1 MALQIRRGTNKERLG
16 ITPVEGEIIYVTD
29 SLLVFTRGVT
39 ITSTKTITTESEHG
53 LVVNQPIKFI
63 SNTTN
68 NITEQTVYYVKTAP
82 TTTSFTISNSV
93 GGAERTN
100 LTNGTGLDLQFA
112 IGPSNVDGL
121 PIGNSC
127 APVWVGDGVTVGGL
141 AAGASVL
148 DDLADVTIGVSGL
161 NGVALDSNQH
171 LQYDNSTNQW
181 RNVSNVIVPGTL
193 NVYGNTTLQGAMTTI
208 GDQSSDQLTLSTIN
222 VYAPNNLAINGP
234 AANHIFVRYSDGFV
248 GIGDGSPE
256 YKLDVAG
263 SIRTTANLW
272 VNGNTNL
279 GDGSGDSVTINA
291 STVAIPNGLSFDSGL
306 LKLDAANNY
315 VGVNQA
321 SPSQALDVVGNGKFS
336 GDLQVVG
343 GDITTDSLGA
353 TLFNTTATTVNIA
366 GAATTVTIG
375 NAGGESGG
383 TTTIRN
389 NAVVGGDF
397 TVGSVSPF
405 FTVDAATGQVNVLST
420 AQATGQDNGALQV
433 DGGVGINKNLW
444 VGGTIEIDDST
455 QSTDTNTGALRVDG
469 GVGIDKNLYV
479 GGAGNIA
486 GDMAVG
492 GSVTITGDLTV
503 NGTTTTLNTNIL
515 EVEDKNIVIA
525 KGVTTTAG
533 ADGAGLTIGSDGAGI
548 ATFNY
553 QSSTTRWTSSTGIN
567 MPGAL
572 IGNVSIADGSADN
585 TITTSTGNLTLD
597 AATNI
602 VEVNAALDVNSSLTA
617 DELTVDNVNIN
628 GNIIKSTAGN
638 DLYIQTTTARPTTG
652 SAVVIPETSDFKI
665 QATAITLGGG
675 VSGNTTIEYI
685 GSVISNIDFAQP
697 ASGKRGIS
705 GTVGGN
711 DGWFIGGGQTGVNAG
726 YAEIATG
733 DDGTEPV
740 YVRQYSGPPTLTSS
754 TVVRTATLLDGSGNT
769 TLPGN
774 LSISGDMFVENNKN
788 LYVSGQSLVLNNNDT
803 AGGDVELVSY
813 RGTAGATSTSI
824 RWNETTDRWTFTN
837 NGSSFTNLPVATDS
851 PSYAGATL
859 GNIKVGITDD
869 NTIDSASAI
878 LIKSDAGTGVTLN
891 STANIS
897 IGNELGTATP
907 SVGIYA
913 DSIGINGVVSTGIT
927 LDQGF
932 LFEWDEAN
940 DRLNRPIFQSSS
952 GNSSGV
958 RVLAPVGTS
967 SARSA
972 IGVFNTNDLSNGKF
986 INLEGRNTT
995 NPLRIQTGQYTAG
1008 VGANTSE
1015 SVCFTNFDATVYASV
1030 NPGGVVNNTD
1040 LTTKSYVD
1048 GEVDKL
1054 QDGTTAFTVVNL
1066 DGKSS
1071 ITHKSLTTSATT
1083 ADQTLASWAGATYR
1097 SAKYQI
1103 QIESGT
1109 DYQVVEAMVIHNGT
1123 TAYLNTY
1130 SDIKTGSTDLA
1141 TIGVTILSGNIT
1153 LQVTP
1158 TNAVTYFNVVETLI
1172 KKA

>member
-29 SLLVFTRGVT
+29 SLLVFTRGIT
-39 ITSTKTITTESEHG
+39 IASNKTITTESEHG

-68 NITEQTVYYVKTAP
+68 NITEQTVYYVKTTP
-82 TTTSFTISNSV
+82 NTTSFTISNTV

-112 IGPSNVDGL
+112 IGPSDVNDL
-121 PIGNSC
+121 PLGYSC

-141 AAGASVL
+141 PAGAAVL
-148 DDLADVTIGVSGL
+148 NDLADVTIGVSGL
-161 NGVALDSNQH
+161 TGVALDSNQH

-181 RNVSNVIVPGTL
+181 RNVNNVIVPGTL
-193 NVYGNTTLQGAMTTI
+193 DAYGNTVLHGAMNQI
-208 GDQSSDQLTLSTIN
+208 GDQSSDQLTLNGIN
-222 VYAPNNLAINGP
+222 VYAPNNLSINGP
-234 AANHIFVRYSDGFV
+234 GANHIFVEYASGFV

-256 YKLDVAG
+256 YKLDVSG
-263 SIRTTANLW
+263 SIRTTSNLW

-291 STVAIPNGLSFDSGL
+291 STVAIPNNLNFDSGL
-306 LKLDAANNY
+306 LFLNSALNY

-321 SPSQALDVVGNGKFS
+321 APSQALDVVGNGKFS
-336 GDLQVVG
+336 GDLHVVG

-389 NAVVGGDF
+389 NAVIGGDL

-444 VGGTIEIDDST
+444 VGGIIEIDDAT
-455 QSTDTNTGALRVDG
+455 QSTSVDTGALRVDG

-486 GDMAVG
+486 GDLAVG
-492 GSVTITGDLTV
+492 GSVTVTGDLTV

-525 KGVTTTAG
+525 KGVTTSAG
-533 ADGAGLTIGSDGAGI
+533 ADGAGFTIGDGSGVAN
-548 ATFNY
+548 FSYRN
-553 QSSTTRWTSSTGIN
+553 SSGRFESSTGIN
-567 MPGAL
+567 APGAT
-572 IGNVSIADGSADN
+572 IGNVDIALGATDN
-585 TITTSTGNLTLD
+585 TISTTTGNLILD
-597 AATNI
+597 AASNI
-602 VEVNAALDVNSSLTA
+602 VEVNAALDVNSTLTA

-628 GNIIKSTAGN
+628 GTTIQSTGSNDLIIKTAV
-638 DLYIQTTTARPTTG
+638 TG
-652 SAVVIPETSDFKI
+652 QAIVIPETSDFRC
-665 QATAITLGGG
+665 QATDITFGGG
-675 VSGNTTIEYI
+675 DAGGTTINYI
-685 GSVISNIDFAQP
+685 GSVISDIVFAQP
-697 ASGKRGIS
+697 SSGYRGIS
-705 GTVGGN
+705 GTAGGN
-711 DGWFIGGGQTGVNAG
+711 DQWFVGGGQTGTDQG
-726 YAEIATG
+726 FLQLATG
-733 DDGTEPV
+733 DNGTEPI
-740 YVRQYSGPPTLTSS
+740 YARQYSGNANTGTLL
-754 TVVRTATLLDGSGNT
+754 RTATLLDESGNT
-769 TLPGN
+769 IFP
-774 LSISGDMFVENNKN
+774 
-788 LYVSGQSLVLNNNDT
+788 
-803 AGGDVELVSY
+803 GDVYGNGQVVAGTSLGTNGNDIYFNNED
-813 RGTAGATSTSI
+813 GTAADCFITVKRPSTGDAI
-824 RWNETTDRWTFTN
+824 LKWNETTDRWSFSN
-837 NGSSFTNLPVATDS
+837 DGSTYTNLPVATDS
-851 PSYAGATL
+851 PTYAGATL

-897 IGNELGTATP
+897 IGNETGTATP

-927 LDQGF
+927 LDQQF
-932 LFEWDEAN
+932 IFEWDENN
-940 DRLNRPIFQSSS
+940 DRLNRPNFQSSS
-952 GNSSGV
+952 GNSSGI

-967 SARSA
+967 SARAS
-972 IGVFNTNDLSNGKF
+972 IGAFNTNDLNNGKF
-986 INLEGRNTT
+986 INIDARNTT

-1008 VGANTSE
+1008 TGANTSE
-1015 SVCFTNFDATVYASV
+1015 SVAFVNFDGTVYASV

-1071 ITHKSLTTSATT
+1071 IRHRSLTTSATT

-1141 TIGVTILSGNIT
+1141 TIGVTILSGNVTI
-1153 LQVTP
+1153 QVTP
-1158 TNAVTYFNVVETLI
+1158 ANAVTYFNVVETLI